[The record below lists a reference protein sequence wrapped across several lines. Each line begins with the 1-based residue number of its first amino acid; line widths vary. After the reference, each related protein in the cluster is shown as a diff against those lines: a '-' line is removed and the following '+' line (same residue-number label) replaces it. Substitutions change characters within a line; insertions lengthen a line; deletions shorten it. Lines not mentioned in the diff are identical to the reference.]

1 MVNNGVDLTGA
12 TDVAGTWAKLSD
24 TLRQMGDTLNTAL
37 AASADGWQGTA
48 ADQARGNLTGL
59 VTWTN
64 TTGENAVIVSGC
76 VSQQAEALQTARSS
90 MPVPPPTPPLPQPV
104 SVTQPVSLPQPQ
116 NVAQPASG
124 VQAQSFAQPP
134 IASPGPIASTTQSA
148 VAHQQAARVMQQ
160 YQSSSADISRTIPQF
175 AAPTN
180 PVSTPT
186 PPPVGNPAPPVGPPS
201 TGPAPIAVGGLGRTV
216 PGGGRPSGGS
226 LPAEEN
232 GGQSGIRTTEANPAP
247 RGSGSTGAGVAGEAE
262 STQGPRSTPM
272 STSGM
277 GGAGGRREEDR
288 EHKRKYW
295 QEDDGIFDLDKRVA
309 PRVIGE
315 EKRA

>member
-1 MVNNGVDLTGA
+1 
-12 TDVAGTWAKLSD
+12 
-24 TLRQMGDTLNTAL
+24 
-37 AASADGWQGTA
+37 
-48 ADQARGNLTGL
+48 
-59 VTWTN
+59 N

-104 SVTQPVSLPQPQ
+104 GFNQPDSVTQT
-116 NVAQPASG
+116 NA
-124 VQAQSFAQPP
+124 FAQPP
-134 IASPGPIASTTQSA
+134 IASPGPISSTAQSA

-180 PVSTPT
+180 PVSNPA
-186 PPPVGNPAPPVGPPS
+186 PPPVGNPAPPVGPPN
-201 TGPAPIAVGGLGRTV
+201 TGPAPVAVGGFGRTV
-216 PGGGRPSGGS
+216 PAGGSPGRGS
-226 LPAEEN
+226 LPAVESG
-232 GGQSGIRTTEANPAP
+232 GGQSGIGTTQGSPTP
-247 RGSGSTGAGVAGEAE
+247 RGSGSTGAGVTGEGEAA
-262 STQGPRSTPM
+262 QGSRSTPM
-272 STSGM
+272 ASGGGL

-295 QEDDGIFDLDKRVA
+295 QEDDGIFELEKRVA